1 MGRGHMNEQTKALF
15 TGAERSAER
24 VVGQLRMA
32 AALSLG
38 AVFAITVVAHAHRD
52 DAVLPVQ
59 IAAAATTLVAY
70 LGLGALSYHV
80 AVPHRFRSWMPWA
93 FATGDAG
100 FLLINVALNVFT
112 TGMGGNYLASFPALW
127 FAPLVLAF
135 GALQYNPARLAYAT
149 ALLAGGFVVI
159 AVAGFSF
166 DAPTDTSPIPIGRF
180 FDAPPNIMRLAM
192 LVAAGAI
199 LVAAAARMRSLLQ
212 RAIDETRRR
221 ANLTRYLPAE
231 IADQLAES
239 GLAALREGRRQAV
252 AVMFVDI
259 RGFTRRAETM
269 DPAATGRLLADFRR
283 FAVATARRHE
293 GIVDKFIGDSAML
306 VFGLPSPRPDD
317 ARRALNCAL
326 ALLAGTP
333 GGWARDL
340 ETTGGSGAIEI
351 GIGLHAG
358 EAFCGAVGDEARLE
372 FAVLGDTVNVAAR
385 LEQETKTVG
394 LRLVVSRSFL
404 AAAGE
409 TADGRTWRTLG
420 SRTLR
425 GREGAVNLLGAQP
438 YREQPLADGEEY
450 AADASRAE
458 LTIRS
463 EPAVTLAPT
472 EPVGVAEMARAAKA
486 RRSRGPKL
494 AADARANLNTD

>member
-1 MGRGHMNEQTKALF
+1 MGERTKTLF
-15 TGAERSAER
+15 ADAERSAER

-38 AVFAITVVAHAHRD
+38 AVFAITVVARAHSP

-59 IAAAATTLVAY
+59 VGAVSATFVAY
-70 LGLGALSYHV
+70 LALGALSYHV
-80 AVPHRFRSWMPWA
+80 AVPHRFRPWMPWA

-100 FLLINVALNVFT
+100 FLLINVGLNVFT
-112 TGMGGNYLASFPALW
+112 TGLGGSYLASFPALW

-135 GALQYNPARLAYAT
+135 GALQYNPARLVYST
-149 ALLAGGFVVI
+149 ALLAGGLVAI
-159 AVAGFSF
+159 ATVDFPLETLADTPPVAL
-166 DAPTDTSPIPIGRF
+166 GRF

-199 LVAAAARMRSLLQ
+199 LVAAAARTRSLLQ
-212 RAIDETRRR
+212 RAIDETRRL

-231 IADQLAES
+231 VAGQLAES

-269 DPAATGRLLADFRR
+269 DPAATGRFLADFRR
-283 FAVATARRHE
+283 FVVATATRYE
-293 GIVDKFIGDSAML
+293 GVVDKFVGDSAML
-306 VFGLPSPRPDD
+306 VFGVPSPRPGD
-317 ARRALNCAL
+317 AQRALSCAL

-333 GGWARDL
+333 SEWARDL
-340 ETTGGSGAIEI
+340 ETTDGSGAIEI

-358 EAFCGAVGDEARLE
+358 DAFCGTVGDEARLE
-372 FAVLGDTVNVAAR
+372 FTVLGDTVNVAAR
-385 LEQETKTVG
+385 LEQETKVAG
-394 LRLVVSRSFL
+394 LRLVVSRHFL

-409 TADGRTWRTLG
+409 TVDGRDWQPLG

-425 GREGAVNLLGAQP
+425 GRASPIDLLGAQP
-438 YREQPLADGEEY
+438 FQQRLANDE
-450 AADASRAE
+450 
-458 LTIRS
+458 
-463 EPAVTLAPT
+463 
-472 EPVGVAEMARAAKA
+472 
-486 RRSRGPKL
+486 
-494 AADARANLNTD
+494 